1 MGRVKT
7 VLIVILIVFM
17 GFLNL
22 YLEAMNKKAEY
33 EVMKTLEEHQH
44 EQLIYDEDDSTTW
57 WYEGHTTNK

>member
-1 MGRVKT
+1 MERVKT

-22 YLEAMNKKAEY
+22 YLEAVNKKAEY